1 MNYATRIFSNYYI
14 PSLQISNVIEI
25 AFMAFVLYYVLL
37 WIKNTRAFALM
48 RGLIILAVGAG
59 LSVAKIEPW
68 ADYVL
73 IAGAVVVIIRGFVR
87 NHED

>member
-1 MNYATRIFSNYYI
+1 MKLSSII
-14 PSLQISNVIEI
+14 
-25 AFMAFVLYYVLL
+25 
-37 WIKNTRAFALM
+37 
-48 RGLIILAVGAG
+48 LIIGLVILAAGAT

-87 NHED
+87 NHEKEE

>member
-1 MNYATRIFSNYYI
+1 MKKSTII
-14 PSLQISNVIEI
+14 LII
-25 AFMAFVLYYVLL
+25 
-37 WIKNTRAFALM
+37 
-48 RGLIILAVGAG
+48 GLIILAVGAA

-73 IAGAVVVIIRGFVR
+73 IAGAIVVIVRGFVR

>member
-1 MNYATRIFSNYYI
+1 MKKSTII
-14 PSLQISNVIEI
+14 LII
-25 AFMAFVLYYVLL
+25 
-37 WIKNTRAFALM
+37 
-48 RGLIILAVGAG
+48 GLIILAVGAG

-68 ADYVL
+68 AAYVL